1 MRLGRF
7 FNAGAKQHL
16 GRPSWARLEM
26 PLNPTKETK
35 KAAASEGDRASRNP
49 KSQSEPSGDPSA
61 AEARIRIGA
70 MATALRHAARRFG
83 TRAAAEAEAEAI
95 IERSPLHTST
105 RIVDSTTGRDLT
117 PNQRKD
123 AIFRL
128 AQIHAQK
135 EDLYNTIAA
144 WQADYTAKGNV
155 VTRKNNLLLKQLS
168 QHVKPR
174 PDDPRWHSSQR
185 AVYFND
191 FLKFTGAVLI
201 GKMAGDAFSHYKAK
215 QDHDGHKGSS

>member
-1 MRLGRF
+1 
-7 FNAGAKQHL
+7 
-16 GRPSWARLEM
+16 
-26 PLNPTKETK
+26 
-35 KAAASEGDRASRNP
+35 
-49 KSQSEPSGDPSA
+49 
-61 AEARIRIGA
+61 

-95 IERSPLHTST
+95 IERSPLYTST

-174 PDDPRWHSSQR
+174 PDDPRWYLSPPFTSPNNAYIKTKTITFFFFIYSGQNPLIKPLLAPLSSILEK
-185 AVYFND
+185 D
-191 FLKFTGAVLI
+191 I
-201 GKMAGDAFSHYKAK
+201 HYMI
-215 QDHDGHKGSS
+215 

>member
-1 MRLGRF
+1 TRRK
-7 FNAGAKQHL
+7 KQ
-16 GRPSWARLEM
+16 
-26 PLNPTKETK
+26 KK
-35 KAAASEGDRASRNP
+35 KAAASEGDRASSEGEARNP
-49 KSQSEPSGDPSA
+49 KSQSEPSGDPAA
-61 AEARIRIGA
+61 AEGLERLGGDQA

-95 IERSPLHTST
+95 IERSPLYTST

-155 VTRKNNLLLKQLS
+155 VNRKNNLLLKQLS

-174 PDDPRWHSSQR
+174 PDDPRWRSSQR